1 MPRLNG
7 MMEPFDDTLFPL
19 PDPTP
24 EKPRARAGDRANY
37 TPFNPESCW
46 GLTAAS
52 ILQARNGF
60 GVIRQCRARPVSGDM
75 YCTGHIRARAAGMLK
90 VHPDAPGV

>member
-37 TPFNPESCW
+37 TPFNPGILLGIDGCVH
-46 GLTAAS
+46 TASPQRLWRDTAMP
-52 ILQARNGF
+52 G
-60 GVIRQCRARPVSGDM
+60 
-75 YCTGHIRARAAGMLK
+75 
-90 VHPDAPGV
+90 APGIRRYVLHRAYPGARRRDA